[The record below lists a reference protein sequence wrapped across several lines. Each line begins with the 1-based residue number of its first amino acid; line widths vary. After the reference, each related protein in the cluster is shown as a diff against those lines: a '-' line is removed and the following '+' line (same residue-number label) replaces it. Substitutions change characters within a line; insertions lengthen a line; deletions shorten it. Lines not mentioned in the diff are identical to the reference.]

1 MMKSEMIKKVAAAAD
16 ISDRTAKKAI
26 DAYEN
31 ALITEIKSN
40 GSYRI
45 AGLGTLKGA
54 VRGARKAR
62 NPQTGEEIIV
72 PQKHVV
78 KIKTATNFDK

>member
-31 ALITEIKSN
+31 ALTTEIKSN

>member
-1 MMKSEMIKKVAAAAD
+1 MMKSEMIKKVSAAAD
-16 ISDRTAKKAI
+16 ISDLTAKKAI